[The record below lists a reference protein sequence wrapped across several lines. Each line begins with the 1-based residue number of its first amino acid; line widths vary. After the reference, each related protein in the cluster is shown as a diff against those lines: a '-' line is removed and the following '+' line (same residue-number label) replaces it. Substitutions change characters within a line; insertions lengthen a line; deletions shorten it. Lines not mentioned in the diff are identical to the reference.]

1 MFRQLLR
8 TLSKPAAPTAAAASE
23 AGRSA
28 DPRVAQVLA
37 AHAAAQLR
45 YAELLE
51 PARAADAPPALLL
64 DFAQAAYAQER
75 DGECEQAL
83 RRVLALEPDH
93 ALAHYSLAL
102 LIANDAR
109 LPEAETHLRQ
119 ALARAPT
126 DLNVRLTLAMVLL
139 GRSQYPEGYRLFRA
153 RRDGPCFSAP
163 HIAALPE
170 WSGEALAGKTL
181 VLWSDWGGF
190 GDDIAYAR
198 IARAIRERLAP
209 ERLIVAA
216 RRPMLRLLAGQPYID
231 EAVDLSA
238 KIEAG
243 FQCPLID
250 SVNALG
256 ADFDTLPTWPAY
268 IEAPAA
274 ELKYWSERLRGERRL
289 KVGIVWTSTSVPPV
303 EAGWVGR
310 SDKHLPNAA
319 LAALGGMPGVVS
331 GPGGIPGSVSGPGGM
346 PGVVFV
352 SLQKGADIPPAAQLL
367 PGSAVLDETEDLGD
381 FADTAALLRQLDLV
395 VAIDTAVG
403 HLAGALGVPTL
414 LLLKRGR
421 GYFWPLERE
430 DTPWYPSVRM
440 VVQPRLRDWDAVLAK
455 VRATI
460 ERRAAGV
467 PWPQCYDQD

>member
-8 TLSKPAAPTAAAASE
+8 TLSKPAAPAPAAAPDT
-23 AGRSA
+23 GPSA
-28 DPRVAQVLA
+28 DPRVAQALA
-37 AHAAAQLR
+37 AHAATQLR
-45 YAELLE
+45 YAELFE
-51 PARAADAPPALLL
+51 PARATDAPPALLL
-64 DFAQAAYAQER
+64 DFAQAAYAQEH

-153 RRDGPCFSAP
+153 RREGPRFSAP

-170 WSGEALAGKTL
+170 WGGEALAGKTL

-209 ERLIVAA
+209 RKLIIAA
-216 RRPMLRLLAGQPYID
+216 RRPMLRLLAGQSYID

-238 KIEAG
+238 KTEAD

-274 ELKYWSERLRGERRL
+274 ELKYWGERLRGERRL

-303 EAGWVGR
+303 EVGWVGR
-310 SDKHLPNAA
+310 ADKHLPNTA
-319 LAALGGMPGVVS
+319 LAALGGMA
-331 GPGGIPGSVSGPGGM
+331 GI
-346 PGVVFV
+346 VFV

-421 GYFWPLERE
+421 GYFWPLEHE

-440 VVQPRLRDWDAVLAK
+440 VVQPRLRDWQSVLQK
-455 VRATI
+455 VRTTI